1 MIPRNSIDR
10 LSRLEAGDRAWIL
23 GQLSAR
29 EKAALM
35 DKVCADT
42 PAGDPARRA
51 SATEEVT
58 APPPVGYSESERLRA
73 ANASA
78 IAGVLRAE
86 PVWVIAAVLS
96 IEHWPWHGEFMQQLP
111 AGLRSDVVQALS
123 SARRPSAAV
132 CESLVRLAVKQL
144 DIEHSAAPPSLLR
157 SLLHRLEVMFVNK
170 RLELRS

>member
-42 PAGDPARRA
+42 PAEDPARRA

-73 ANASA
+73 ANPSA

-123 SARRPSAAV
+123 SARRPSAAA

-144 DIEHSAAPPSLLR
+144 DIGHSAAPPSLLR

-170 RLELRS
+170 RLALRS

>member
-1 MIPRNSIDR
+1 MTPRNSIDR

-29 EKAALM
+29 EKSALM

-42 PAGDPARRA
+42 PADAPARKA

-58 APPPVGYSESERLRA
+58 VPPPVGDSETRRLRA
-73 ANASA
+73 ANAGA

-96 IEHWPWHGEFMQQLP
+96 IEHWPWHVEFMQQLP
-111 AGLRSDVVQALS
+111 AGLRSDVVQSLS
-123 SARRPSAAV
+123 NARRPSAAA
-132 CESLVRLAVKQL
+132 CESLVRLVVSQL
-144 DIEHSAAPPSLLR
+144 DIEHGAAPPSLLR

-170 RLELRS
+170 RLALRS

>member
-78 IAGVLRAE
+78 IAGVLRVE

-123 SARRPSAAV
+123 SARRPSAAA
-132 CESLVRLAVKQL
+132 CELLVRLAVKQL
-144 DIEHSAAPPSLLR
+144 DVEHIAAPPSLLR

-170 RLELRS
+170 RLALRS

>member
-1 MIPRNSIDR
+1 MTPHNSIDR

-42 PAGDPARRA
+42 PAEDPARRA

-58 APPPVGYSESERLRA
+58 APPPVGYSTSMQLRA

-78 IAGVLRAE
+78 IAGVLRSE

-96 IEHWPWHGEFMQQLP
+96 IEHWPWQAEFMQQLP
-111 AGLRSDVVQALS
+111 AGLRADVVQLLS
-123 SARRPSAAV
+123 QTRRPSAAT
-132 CESLVRLAVKQL
+132 CESLARLAVTQL
-144 DIEHSAAPPSLLR
+144 DRERSPASASLLR
-157 SLLHRLEVMFVNK
+157 SLLHRLEVVFVSK
-170 RLELRS
+170 RLALRS

>member
-1 MIPRNSIDR
+1 MTPRNNIDR

-42 PAGDPARRA
+42 PADDPARRT

-73 ANASA
+73 ANATA
-78 IAGVLRAE
+78 IAAVLRAE
-86 PVWVIAAVLS
+86 PVWVIATMLS
-96 IEHWPWHGEFMQQLP
+96 IEHWPWHVEFMQQLP
-111 AGLRSDVVQALS
+111 AGQRSDVVQSLS
-123 SARRPSAAV
+123 HARRPSAAA
-132 CESLVRLAVKQL
+132 CESLVRLVVKQL
-144 DIEHSAAPPSLLR
+144 DMEHGAAPPTLLR

-170 RLELRS
+170 RLAPRS